1 MYRPYADRLSLQAVP
16 TSSPMFSGYVQHEYK
31 RGKWQKRWM
40 ELREHSLWLSKK
52 ENVSRIDIFTVRIVT
67 HHTFCY
73 QGKDQIC
80 LCSLHNFDA
89 YVVTRVNKAPKGYIF
104 AVKSTD
110 NLSFFEDTSDYMH
123 QLCCS
128 EKDGAKWMEKIL
140 LARVSLI
147 FTHVPTS
154 L

>member
-1 MYRPYADRLSLQAVP
+1 MV
-16 TSSPMFSGYVQHEYK
+16 VQE
-31 RGKWQKRWM
+31 G
-40 ELREHSLWLSKK
+40 EREPCIFLAP
-52 ENVSRIDIFTVRIVT
+52 IDTEVT
-67 HHTFCY
+67 RH

-140 LARVSLI
+140 LARVSPAFAHIL
-147 FTHVPTS
+147 TS